1 MPRHRIFVFSI
12 IPGLLCLAGQSVAAP
27 TIPLPEPGSEPG
39 LMPALAIL
47 GLLTI
52 VATAER
58 VRPLRTRSA
67 RTLRRWVGNLSLCV
81 LSNGVFLLP
90 TVTAFAA
97 AFVSQSEQNSLLDTL
112 GLASVVRFAV
122 AIIGLDALAY
132 AQHRLLHG
140 VEVLWRFHALHHSDP
155 EVDVTTTFRHH
166 PVEAIFNGAL
176 IGGVVLMIGFS
187 PAEIAAYTWVSFVIE
202 LVAHANLALPSWFS
216 AIFGK
221 FIVTP
226 EFHHLHHSRANAE
239 ANANFGQAFS
249 IWDTLF
255 KTART
260 RSAEDPRRL
269 EFGLDEFRGQKFH
282 LPHYLLVQPLLPRTN
297 DPVATAASRAL
308 PRPCRGAG
316 PSSARP

>member
-58 VRPLRTRSA
+58 VRPLRTRSE
-67 RTLRRWVGNLSLCV
+67 TISRRWVGNLSLCV

-97 AFVSQSEQNSLLDTL
+97 AFVSQSEHNSLLDTL

-132 AQHRLLHG
+132 GQHRLLHR
-140 VEVLWRFHALHHSDP
+140 VEVLWRFHAVHHSDP

-176 IGGVVLMIGFS
+176 IGGVVLVIGFS
-187 PAEIAAYTWVSFVIE
+187 PAEIAAYTWVSFVVE
-202 LVAHANLALPSWFS
+202 LLAHANLALPSWFA
-216 AIFGK
+216 AILGRL
-221 FIVTP
+221 IVTP
-226 EFHHLHHSRANAE
+226 EFHHLHHSRAKTQ
-239 ANANFGQAFS
+239 ANTNFGQEFT
-249 IWDTLF
+249 IWDRLF
-255 KTART
+255 GTART
-260 RSAEDPRRL
+260 GSPEDRRRL
-269 EFGLDEFRGQKFH
+269 EFGLDEFRDLKFH
-282 LPHYLLVQPLLPRTN
+282 LPHYLLAQPLLPR
-297 DPVATAASRAL
+297 ASEPIAN
-308 PRPCRGAG
+308 A
-316 PSSARP
+316 PSRS

>member
-1 MPRHRIFVFSI
+1 MPRHRFCVLVV
-12 IPGLLCLAGQSVAAP
+12 IPGLSFLADESAAAP
-27 TIPLPEPGSEPG
+27 TIPLPEPGSEAG
-39 LMPALAIL
+39 LIPALVIL
-47 GLLTI
+47 GLFATV
-52 VATAER
+52 VAAEL
-58 VRPLRTRSA
+58 VRPLRMRSGA
-67 RTLRRWVGNLSLCV
+67 TSRRWIGNLSLCV
-81 LSNGVFLLP
+81 LSNGIFVLP
-90 TVTAFAA
+90 TMTAFAA
-97 AFVSQSEQNSLLDTL
+97 AFVSRSEQKSLLDMF
-112 GLASVVRFAV
+112 GLPSTMRLVV

-132 AQHRLLHG
+132 AQHRLLHR
-140 VEVLWRFHALHHSDP
+140 VEVLWRFHAVHHSDP

-187 PAEIAAYTWVSFVIE
+187 PAEIAAYTWVSFVVE

-260 RSAEDPRRL
+260 RSAEDRRRL

-297 DPVATAASRAL
+297 DPVATAASR
-308 PRPCRGAG
+308 
-316 PSSARP
+316 S

>member
-1 MPRHRIFVFSI
+1 MPKQRLCILVVVT
-12 IPGLLCLAGQSVAAP
+12 GLSFLAGKSAAAP

-39 LMPALAIL
+39 LIPALVIF
-47 GLLTI
+47 GLFTTL
-52 VATAER
+52 VAAEL
-58 VRPLRTRSA
+58 VRPLRTRSGS
-67 RTLRRWVGNLSLCV
+67 TSRRWAGNLSLCI
-81 LSNGVFLLP
+81 LSNGVLVLP
-90 TVTAFAA
+90 TLTAFAA
-97 AFVSQSEQNSLLDTL
+97 AFVSRSEHKSLLDMF
-112 GLASVVRFAV
+112 GLPSTMRLVV

-132 AQHRLLHG
+132 AQHRLLHR
-140 VEVLWRFHALHHSDP
+140 VDALWRFHAVHHSDP

-297 DPVATAASRAL
+297 DPVATAASR
-308 PRPCRGAG
+308 
-316 PSSARP
+316 S

>member
-1 MPRHRIFVFSI
+1 VFSI

-132 AQHRLLHG
+132 AQHRLLHR
-140 VEVLWRFHALHHSDP
+140 VEVLWRFHAVHHSDP

-187 PAEIAAYTWVSFVIE
+187 PAEIAAYTWVAFVIE
-202 LVAHANLALPSWFS
+202 LVAHANLALPSWFG
-216 AIFGK
+216 AILGR

-226 EFHHLHHSRANAE
+226 GFHHLHHSRANAE

-255 KTART
+255 GTART
-260 RSAEDPRRL
+260 RSPGDQSRL
-269 EFGLDEFRGQKFH
+269 EFGLDEFRGRKFH
-282 LPHYLLVQPLLPRTN
+282 LPHYLLAQPLLPRTN
-297 DPVATAASRAL
+297 GPVVSAASRF
-308 PRPCRGAG
+308 
-316 PSSARP
+316 